1 MKKLIIIALV
11 VVSAVAGAATLN
23 NNPVKEIQ
31 IKKMPA
37 QEMPTAGNSKELAT
51 WD

>member
-23 NNPVKEIQ
+23 NNQNQEVAN
-31 IKKMPA
+31 KKMPA
-37 QEMPTAGNSKELAT
+37 QDMPLAGNSNQLAT

>member
-1 MKKLIIIALV
+1 MKKFIIIALV

-23 NNPVKEIQ
+23 NNQNQEVINKNTPT
-31 IKKMPA
+31 
-37 QEMPTAGNSKELAT
+37 QEMPTAGNSNELAT